1 MFKPEG
7 IYVAMLTPFTA
18 DGAINEEELRR
29 IVEFQVTA
37 GVHGLFPISSVGE
50 YIHMAREDKFRIM
63 EIIMEQ
69 NHGRARVCPGVGSSL
84 PAESIILAKKAKA
97 LGCDAVV
104 VAPPYY
110 FPLSQENIEKY
121 FESIA
126 DAVDIP
132 IILYNVPLFTQPLSY
147 DVVKRLARRSNVV
160 AMKDSSGSMVDFL
173 HFMDKVRIIGEDIHI
188 LTGRE
193 ETLFP
198 CLMVGGKGC
207 MTATSG
213 ILPEIM
219 LGIYEAWRAGDY
231 EKAKELQFSIL
242 LLVRAMFSLPIPLG
256 FKVAMETRGFAMG
269 PPKQPLSDAERFKY
283 RTMKTRIENIMQPIL
298 ERLKKTS
305 RSSSGAFR

>member
-18 DGAINEEELRR
+18 DGAINEKELRG

-121 FESIA
+121 FETIA

>member
-7 IYVAMLTPFTA
+7 IYVAMLTPFSD
-18 DGAINEEELRR
+18 DGELNQEELRR
-29 IVEFQVTA
+29 IVEFFIKS

-50 YIHMAREDKFRIM
+50 FIHMSRQEKIRMM
-63 EIIMEQ
+63 EIIMDQ
-69 NHGRARVCPGVGSSL
+69 NRGRVRVCPGVGSSL
-84 PAESIILAKKAKA
+84 PAESIILAQKAKA

-110 FPLSQENIEKY
+110 YQLSQENIEKY
-121 FESIA
+121 FETIA

-132 IILYNVPLFTQPLSY
+132 IILYNIPLFTQPLSY
-147 DVVKRLARRSNVV
+147 DLVKRLARRDNVV
-160 AMKDSSGSMVDFL
+160 GMKDSSGSMVDFL
-173 HFMDKVRIIGEDIHI
+173 HFMHKIQIIGEDINI

-219 LGIYEAWRAGDY
+219 IGIYEAWKAGEY
-231 EKAKELQFSIL
+231 EKARELQFSIL
-242 LLVRAMFSLPIPLG
+242 LAVRGMFSLPFPLG
-256 FKVAMETRGFAMG
+256 FKLAMEMRGFKMG
-269 PPKQPLSDAERFKY
+269 PPKQPLSDAERFKFN
-283 RTMKTRIENIMQPIL
+283 TMKTRIEKIMKPIL
-298 ERLKKTS
+298 EKIDNTSKETRL
-305 RSSSGAFR
+305 AL

>member
-305 RSSSGAFR
+305 RSSSGAF